1 MTATNPRTTS
11 NPAISS
17 PSASDPSGAP
27 ATESTN
33 VTDAIRSFVIDIPQ
47 AALDDLKAR
56 LEGTRWPDQLPGAPW
71 SKGAPVDYLKD
82 LTGYWRDG
90 YDWRAQ
96 QELLN
101 RHPQF
106 VTEIDGQ
113 RIHFLHIRSAE
124 ADATPLLLLHGW
136 PGSFAEFLDIIGP
149 LTDPVAHGG
158 DLADAFHLVIPSL
171 PGFGFSG
178 PLVGTGWNSK
188 RMATALA
195 ELMAR
200 LGYSRYGAQGGDF
213 GAFVAPDLGRVDR
226 EHVIGVHVN
235 AATVG
240 FIPWGEVPS
249 QELATFSDAEKERL
263 TRMQAFLGDGNG
275 YFQIQATRPQ
285 TLSFALADSPVG
297 QLAWIVEKFK
307 EWTNSRY
314 ELPEQ
319 AIDRDRILT
328 DVMIYWLTGTAG
340 SSANLYYE
348 SMHSQDWATSSTV
361 PTGVAVF
368 AEDVA
373 IRRYA
378 EQGQPIVHWTDFE
391 TGGHFAAMETPEL
404 LVRDVVAFFR
414 GLPAWGA

>member
-1 MTATNPRTTS
+1 VTVSNSRTTS
-11 NPAISS
+11 SRTSTDPA
-17 PSASDPSGAP
+17 PNHP
-27 ATESTN
+27 ATNHSPIDGIE
-33 VTDAIRSFVIDIPQ
+33 SFVIDIPQ
-47 AALDDLKAR
+47 ATLDDLNAR
-56 LEGTRWPDQLPGAPW
+56 LDGTRWPDQLPGARW
-71 SKGAPVDYLKD
+71 SKGVPVDYLKD
-82 LTGYWRDG
+82 LTAYWRND
-90 YDWRAQ
+90 YDWRP
-96 QELLN
+96 QEALLN

-113 RIHFLHIRSAE
+113 RIHFLHIRSAA

-136 PGSFAEFLDIIGP
+136 PGSFAEFLEVIGP
-149 LTDPVAHGG
+149 LTDPAAHGG
-158 DLADAFHLVIPSL
+158 DPADAFHLVIPSL
-171 PGFGFSG
+171 PGFGFSA
-178 PLVGTGWNSK
+178 PLAGTGWNSK
-188 RMATALA
+188 KMATALA

-213 GAFVAPDLGRVDR
+213 GAFVAPDLGRVDP

-240 FIPWGEVPS
+240 FIPWGEVPEE
-249 QELATFSDAEKERL
+249 ELATFTEVEKARL
-263 TRMQAFLGDGNG
+263 ARLRAFLGDGNG
-275 YFQIQATRPQ
+275 YFQVQATRPQ
-285 TLSFALADSPVG
+285 TLSFALTDSPVG

-307 EWTNSRY
+307 EWTNSRH

-340 SSANLYYE
+340 SAANMYYE
-348 SMHSQDWATSSTV
+348 SLHSQDWPTPSTV

-373 IRRYA
+373 IRRHG
-378 EQGQPIVHWTDFE
+378 EQGQQIVHWTDID

-414 GLPAWGA
+414 GLPAEGA